1 MPCTGEQDLLGEEP
15 AAFACLKLV
24 SHRSISKRSKKG
36 RVEMIAPSYT
46 RQSTIKRKPPHPHTP
61 HSSTTSTMTRG
72 RECRLLAALLVLST
86 AAAQV
91 SIPLIYKAR
100 PLAAAAAAALASS
113 STPAAGR
120 GFLNFMTI
128 GAEGGMAETE
138 GLRIIVEKEVLC
150 VCGVL

>member
-1 MPCTGEQDLLGEEP
+1 MQCTGEQDLLGEEQ

-24 SHRSISKRSKKG
+24 LHSISKRSKKG
-36 RVEMIAPSYT
+36 RVEIIAPSYT
-46 RQSTIKRKPPHPHTP
+46 RQSTIKLKPPHPHTP

-100 PLAAAAAAALASS
+100 PLAAAALASS

-138 GLRIIVEKEVLC
+138 GLRMIVEKEVLY